1 MAEKN
6 EMYYVTDPAELAN
19 PSKVMRFMVMF
30 FKIYSDVYFD
40 IFSRIPNH
48 HIPEVM
54 DNFDAF
60 MRRSVISY
68 PFKSE
73 LTDSIKTKEGPL
85 LDVVVEAHGRLVNL
99 HHGYTSLSAINTPS
113 EDNLRKLAVI
123 KIDAQE
129 THRLLLL
136 IAQRIK
142 SEVPKLVNV
151 KVFFTEEEYEKEK
164 VILPPTRRERR
175 KKKFLDTSKR

>member
-1 MAEKN
+1 MAERN
-6 EMYYVTDPAELAN
+6 EMYYVTDPTELVD

-30 FKIYSDVYFD
+30 FKMYSDVYFD

-48 HIPEVM
+48 DIPEVM
-54 DNFDAF
+54 SNFDAF

-85 LDVVVEAHGRLVNL
+85 LEVVVQTHSRLVNL
-99 HHGYTSLSAINTPS
+99 HHGYTSLSAITHPS
-113 EDNLRKLAVI
+113 EDNLKKLAVI
-123 KIDAQE
+123 GKDAQE
-129 THRLLLL
+129 AHRLLLH
-136 IAQRIK
+136 IAEKIK
-142 SEVPKLVNV
+142 GEVPKFVNV

>member
-6 EMYYVTDPAELAN
+6 EMYYVTDPTELTD

-40 IFSRIPNH
+40 IFSRTPH
-48 HIPEVM
+48 HDIPEIM
-54 DNFDAF
+54 GHFDTF

-85 LDVVVEAHGRLVNL
+85 LDVVVETHSRLVNL

-129 THRLLLL
+129 THRLLLH
-136 IAQRIK
+136 IAEKIRN
-142 SEVPKLVNV
+142 EMPKLTHV
-151 KVFFTEEEYEKEK
+151 KIFFTEEEYEKEK
-164 VILPPTRRERR
+164 VIPQPTRRERR